1 MPRYFF
7 HVVDGQKF
15 RDPSGLQLA
24 NDDEARD
31 HARAYARTIS
41 RFHRDPSTTVN
52 VTNDGGAEIFCIP
65 LHDPPDRTR

>member
-7 HVVDGQKF
+7 HVIDGQKF
-15 RDPSGLQLA
+15 RDPLELT
-24 NDDEARD
+24 DDDKARE

-52 VTNDGGAEIFCIP
+52 VTNDGGAEIFRVS
-65 LHDPPDRTR
+65 LHDAPNRNR